1 MKFLLSLLLLALTFP
16 SCVQNG
22 QETEETPVDP
32 VKVTP
37 LTIGST
43 VPSIEL
49 QDPYGNAKNI
59 AALSTQKTLFVF
71 YRGGWCP
78 FCSAELSEIASIKD
92 EIREK
97 GIHIVGI
104 SPDQPEYLR
113 ETLDKMETDY
123 LLLSDS
129 RMEASKAFGIAFKV
143 DPETVQKLKENG
155 MDIEK
160 RSGMEHK
167 LLPVPAVFL
176 VNAQGIIEFHYVNP
190 DYKKRIDKEILM
202 AAVEAMAES

>member
-1 MKFLLSLLLLALTFP
+1 MKFLLSLLLLALTLP

-22 QETEETPVDP
+22 QETEEIPLDP
-32 VKVTP
+32 AKVSP

-49 QDPYGNAKNI
+49 QDPYGNTKNMP
-59 AALSTQKTLFVF
+59 ALSTQKTLFVF

-92 EIREK
+92 EIHEK

-113 ETLDKMETDY
+113 ETLDKMETNY

-129 RMEASKAFGIAFKV
+129 RMEASKAFGIAFKE
-143 DPETVQKLKENG
+143 DPESVQKLKEKG

-160 RSGMEHK
+160 RSGMEHH

-176 VNAQGIIEFHYVNP
+176 VNAQGVIEFHYVNP
-190 DYKKRIDKEILM
+190 NYKKRIDKEILM